1 MKSISDNRI
10 PHEGPED
17 AAIFFLG
24 DCPSGYDDEIG
35 RPFMDRAGDF
45 LENHLQDMGIDR
57 DAVRIGHLCNYHP
70 TKNDWKRVQNTPQLL
85 ESQQYL
91 REYLRSANHKI
102 IVPMGPQALSFLT
115 GFTDITKRRGS
126 VYKHG
131 EAFVIPMLHPSSCV
145 LDGAARMAFFLDLKK
160 VARVLEDGWSEYPFK
175 HWIHPDVY
183 QLEGILPELR
193 AAPFLSVD
201 IESKIGCTYI
211 RCIGFAW
218 ARDKATC
225 IFNDAPYA
233 EGQSPI
239 GPNFRRVVGELLAN
253 DAAKLFHNGMFDTIM
268 LEANGFEI
276 NNYTEDT
283 MIRQHVIEPELP
295 LGLDYCTSIYTD
307 INYYKDDGKES
318 SDKINKEKLGLYNC
332 KDVIATWLVWE
343 AQEAELD
350 ETTRAYYQYKMTQL
364 PLAKHFSNT
373 GLFVKE
379 ERRDEIL
386 SRVSAKR
393 EEDFTVFVGIQQM
406 VGAEPFKV
414 TQHAKVKDFL
424 YKTLELPIKTDREGN
439 VTADED
445 ACVTL
450 IGTVERKLQELKT
463 DKSKDPWK
471 LKLAVLKLLLR
482 IRGQEKLLS
491 SYINVNVSLDGR
503 VRSWYKFWGTET
515 GRWSAGSWYDGTG
528 LNGQTIPREKV

>member
-1 MKSISDNRI
+1 MKSISDKRI

-17 AAIFFLG
+17 ADVFFLG

-35 RPFMDRAGDF
+35 RPFRDRVGSVF
-45 LENHLQDMGIDR
+45 EGVLQDVGLER
-57 DAVRIGHLCNYHP
+57 DDIRVGNLCNYYP

-91 REYLRSANHKI
+91 REYLKGASHKV
-102 IVPMGPQALSFLT
+102 IVPMGPQALAFLT
-115 GFTDITKRRGS
+115 GYADLSKRRGS
-126 VYKHG
+126 VYKYG
-131 EAFVIPMLHPSSCV
+131 EAFVLPMLHPASCIV
-145 LDGAARMAFFLDLKK
+145 DGAARMALFLDMKK
-160 VARVLEDGWSEYPFK
+160 LVRILAEGWTEYKFT

-183 QLEGILPELR
+183 QLEGILPQIRE
-193 AAPFLSVD
+193 ANFLSVD
-201 IESKIGCTYI
+201 IESKMHTTYI

-218 ARDKATC
+218 AADKATC
-225 IFNDAPYA
+225 IFNDAPYV

-239 GPNFRRVVGELLAN
+239 GPNFRRVLGELLAN
-253 DAAKLFHNGMFDTIM
+253 DATKLFHNGMFDTIM

-318 SDKINKEKLGLYNC
+318 TDRVNKEKLGLYNC
-332 KDVIATWLVWE
+332 KDVIATWLIFHTQ
-343 AQEAELD
+343 QEELD
-350 ETTRAYYQYKMTQL
+350 DVTQSYYRYKMSQI
-364 PLAKHFSNT
+364 PVAKHFSNT
-373 GLFVKE
+373 GLYVIE
-379 ERRDEIL
+379 PRRDIIL
-386 SRVSAKR
+386 ARVAAKR
-393 EEDFTVFVGIQQM
+393 EEDFTIFVGIQRM

-424 YKTLELPIKTDREGN
+424 YKTLELPIKMDREGN

-463 DKSKDPWK
+463 DKSRDPWK
-471 LKLAVLKLLLR
+471 LRLAVLKLLLR